1 MKRIWIGV
9 VIDDQQGC
17 IDYLLQLMEDIA
29 YVKIIKTFNDPK
41 EAKLFLRVNQ
51 VDFMIL
57 DVELG
62 YTNGFDF
69 IRTLPNTNLKTILYT
84 AHEQYEDRGYDN
96 GVVDVLLK
104 EVSMSRLCGALRRLD
119 TELAKLL
126 PVSGSDSL
134 EDYYHHFMV
143 RVGYRYVRNLVWMKN
158 IIYVES
164 GNGAIIFHMVDG
176 TSKKCNNSM
185 REVLEKLPIKW
196 FKQIHQSFVINISFF
211 YSYEKGK
218 VHMTLDNIMLPTG
231 DKKIYSDFFTFINS
245 NLLGD

>member
-1 MKRIWIGV
+1 MKRIWTGV
-9 VIDDQQGC
+9 IIDDQQGS
-17 IDYLLQLMEDIA
+17 IDYLMQLMDEIA

-69 IRTLPNTNLKTILYT
+69 LKTLPNTNLKTILYT
-84 AHEQYEDRGYDN
+84 AHEQYEDPGYDI

-104 EVSMSRLCGALRRLD
+104 EVSMSRLCAALRRLD
-119 TELAKLL
+119 TELARLL
-126 PVSGSDSL
+126 PVSTSDSL
-134 EDYYHHFMV
+134 EYYFQYFTV
-143 RVGYRYVRNLVWMKN
+143 RMGYRYVRNLVWIKN

-164 GNGAIIFHMVDG
+164 ANGTITIHMVDREPL
-176 TSKKCNNSM
+176 KCNNSM
-185 REVLEKLPIKW
+185 RQVMEVLPIKW
-196 FKQIHQSFVINISFF
+196 FKQIHQSFVININFF
-211 YSYEKGK
+211 YSYEKGA
-218 VHMTLDNIMLPTG
+218 VRMTVDNKKLPTG

-245 NLLGD
+245 NVLGD